1 MKIWMEN
8 KAAVEKHNREFKEVK
23 NNQKNIGNIFN
34 IKGVHTHRVALNEF
48 SDLSREEFVAM
59 MNGFRPRPEKKVRI
73 NSSFTVTSSGG
84 S

>member
-1 MKIWMEN
+1 MKIPS
-8 KAAVEKHNREFKEVK
+8 KFD
-23 NNQKNIGNIFN
+23 IILN
-34 IKGVHTHRVALNEF
+34 IKGVHNFDLGLNEF